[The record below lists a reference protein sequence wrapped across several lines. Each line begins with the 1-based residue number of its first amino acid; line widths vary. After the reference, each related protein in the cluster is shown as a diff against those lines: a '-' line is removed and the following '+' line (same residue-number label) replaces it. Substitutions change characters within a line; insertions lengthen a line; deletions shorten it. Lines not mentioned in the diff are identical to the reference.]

1 MMFKTYL
8 RATFF
13 FSLVFFHFTSTY
25 AQTAIPRP
33 FEQLNEVDKARAWVD
48 SVYSYLTLD
57 EKIGQ
62 LLMIAAYS
70 NRDEAHTQE
79 LIRLIKE
86 RHVGGLVVFQGG
98 PVRQINLI
106 NKLQQEAK
114 LPLSIAMDAEWG
126 VGMRLD
132 STMSFPYQMT
142 LGAIED
148 VTLIEQMGQAIARQL
163 KRVGTQ
169 VNFAPVV
176 DVNNNPNNPVINYR
190 SFGENREEVAKR
202 GVAYV
207 KGLESQ
213 GVLASAKHF
222 PGHGDT
228 GTDSHY
234 DLPVVK
240 HDMQR
245 LDSVELYPFR
255 KLIEANVSG
264 IMVAHMSI
272 PTLDDT
278 PNLPTTLSKPVV
290 TDLLKNKLGYKGIIY
305 TDALNMKGVTKYHA
319 SGELEKKAFLAG
331 NDALEFSEDVDAAFE
346 YLKAAVTRKE
356 ITEQRLAESVK
367 KILMG
372 KYATGMTRWM
382 PVSTEGVFE
391 DLHQPNDELLNRRLF
406 EESVTLL
413 ENRNSLLPLKRL
425 DTLKL
430 ASLSIGVESLSP
442 FQQRLNDYTEMT
454 HLTLPNEATP
464 EEIGRVKDSLS
475 SYNMVLIGLHSGL
488 RANNREGMSADVQA
502 FLKELVEGKVT
513 VVAAMRNPYT
523 LSKLDWIAE
532 ADAVF
537 TTYQEH
543 AIAEDMAAQ
552 LIFGGIGAKGR
563 LPVTVN
569 DRWPAGYG
577 LTTEG
582 GGRFKFTLPEELG
595 INSRTLETR
604 IDSAM
609 TLAIE
614 KKAFPGGQV
623 MLAKEGKVFFH
634 KTYGFHTYD
643 SLLEVK
649 KTDIYDLASVTKITA
664 ALAAIMKLHDDG
676 KFDLYARLKDYY
688 PYFGWSNKAK
698 LEFIDILTHQAKLK
712 SWIPFYQSA
721 YKKDSSYKRH
731 TLSLTPSAD
740 YPIKLTDNL
749 YEYKDYKKTLLK
761 KIKKSKL
768 NPEPGYVY
776 SDMSFYLYPDI
787 VKTLTGTDFQ
797 EYLNANFYDRIGGT
811 TLGYNAGRKYSLDR
825 IIPTE
830 NDNYFRMTQLHGVVH
845 DEGAAMLDGVSGH
858 AGLFA
863 RSYDLAAMW
872 QMYLNEGTYGGE
884 RYISPQTIEKF
895 SVCQFCEEGNRR
907 AIGFDKPLIEYNKR
921 SSSVAR
927 QASPSSFGHSGYTG
941 TFVWLDPEYDFMYV
955 FLSNRV
961 YPTRNSTAIYDLAV
975 RPTIHTIVYEEMGV
989 R

>member
-1 MMFKTYL
+1 MPTSYL
-8 RATFF
+8 KASY
-13 FSLVFFHFTSTY
+13 FSFVLFLITSSGF
-25 AQTAIPRP
+25 AQTPLPRP
-33 FEQLNEVDKARAWVD
+33 FNQLDEVKKASAWVD
-48 SVYSYLTLD
+48 SVYNTMTLD

-62 LLMIAAYS
+62 LLIVAAYS
-70 NRDEAHTQE
+70 NRDEAHAQE

-106 NKLQQEAK
+106 NRLQKESK

-132 STMSFPYQMT
+132 STMSFPHQMT

-148 VTLIEQMGQAIARQL
+148 VSMIEEMGKAIARQL
-163 KRVGTQ
+163 KRVGTN

-190 SFGENREEVAKR
+190 SFGENREEVAAR
-202 GVAYV
+202 GIAYM
-207 KGLESQ
+207 KGMESE

-228 GTDSHY
+228 GVDSHY
-234 DLPVVK
+234 DLPVVT
-240 HDMQR
+240 HDMNR
-245 LDSVELYPFR
+245 LDSVELYPFK

-278 PNLPTTLSKPVV
+278 PNLPTTLSGPVV

-305 TDALNMKGVTKYHA
+305 TDALNMKGVTKYHV

-331 NDALEFSEDVDAAFE
+331 NDGLEFSEDVDAAFE
-346 YLKAAVTRKE
+346 YLKTAVVKKE

-367 KILMG
+367 KLLMG
-372 KYATGMTRWM
+372 KYASGITSWT
-382 PVSTEGVFE
+382 PVSTELVIQ
-391 DLHQPNDELLNRRLF
+391 DLHKPEDELLNRQLF
-406 EESVTLL
+406 EASVTVLQ
-413 ENRNSLLPLKRL
+413 NNSDVLPLKRL
-425 DTLKL
+425 DTLRL
-430 ASLSIGVESLSP
+430 ASLGIGRESLTP
-442 FQQRLNDYTEMT
+442 FQERLNDYTEMP
-454 HLTLPNEATP
+454 HLVLSNEASAAQ
-464 EEIGRVKDSLS
+464 IQQVKDSLEG
-475 SYNMVLIGLHSGL
+475 YNMVLIGLHYGR
-488 RANNREGMSADVQA
+488 RANNRELMSSEVMS
-502 FLKELVEGKVT
+502 LLEELVKTKGT

-523 LSKLDWIAE
+523 LAKMDWLTD

-537 TTYQEH
+537 TTYQDHEV
-543 AIAEDMAAQ
+543 AEDMAAQ
-552 LIFGGIGAKGR
+552 LIFGGIGANGH

-569 DRWPAGYG
+569 ERWPAGHG
-577 LTTEG
+577 LLTQG
-582 GGRFKFTLPEELG
+582 GVRFKFTLPEELG
-595 INSRTLETR
+595 INSQTLETR
-604 IDSAM
+604 IDSM
-609 TLAIE
+609 MILAVE

-643 SLLEVK
+643 SIRLVK

-664 ALAAIMKLHDDG
+664 SLAAIMKLHDDN
-676 KFDLYARLKDYY
+676 KFDLDARLKDYY
-688 PYFGWSNKAK
+688 PYFKWSNKAN
-698 LEFIDILTHQAKLK
+698 LTFIDILTHQSRLK

-731 TLSLTPSAD
+731 TLSLSPSD
-740 YPIKLTDNL
+740 DFPIKLTDNL

-787 VKTLTGTDFQ
+787 VKNLTGVDFQ
-797 EYLNANFYDRIGGT
+797 EYLNLNFYNRIGGT
-811 TLGYNAGRKYSLDR
+811 TLGYNAGRRYSLDR

-872 QMYLNEGTYGGE
+872 QMYLNEGSYGGE

-895 SVCQFCEEGNRR
+895 SVCQFCQEGNRR
-907 AIGFDKPLIEYNKR
+907 AIGFDKPLIEHNPK

-961 YPTRNSTAIYDLAV
+961 YPTRNSTGIYELNV
-975 RPTIHTIVYEEMGV
+975 RPTIQRIVYEELGV
-989 R
+989 K